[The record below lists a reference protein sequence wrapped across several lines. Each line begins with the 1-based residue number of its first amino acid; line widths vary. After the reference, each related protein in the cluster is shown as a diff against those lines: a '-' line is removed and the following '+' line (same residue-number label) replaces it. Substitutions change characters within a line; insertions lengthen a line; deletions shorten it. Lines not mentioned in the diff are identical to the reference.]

1 MNAHCRCCAV
11 FLAIALG
18 LTGCAT
24 TPVNAPSP
32 LASAVT
38 EAYAALNCAP
48 ISLAAYNAAVRKICV
63 ALATSGPRES
73 FSHLKDLGVSLV
85 LPKIPLRLR
94 SIEISAPLR
103 GVVERSAG
111 IPVVLEYD
119 TKAALLFPPE
129 GLFVDGS
136 VLYERSPGGAK
147 VKVRTESGDIVL
159 NGKRFQLAR
168 NPIGAGHQLE
178 ERAQRLAKSGFISM
192 IRPAAMPRKPQI
204 YLLDP
209 YDPDPKSDDLLRGA
223 ERVARDEKR
232 DPGTGYSGRMRLFR
246 ILVGPSQ
253 NSPRQ
258 RPCCRVANTPRFYR
272 RTSHEKATSSF
283 LKFATPEA
291 VERSSNSFHATIR
304 GLWPRNQNQTERLNI

>member
-63 ALATSGPRES
+63 ALATSGPGES

-119 TKAALLFPPE
+119 TKAAPLFPPE
-129 GLFVDGS
+129 GLLSMEAFFTSAVQVGRKSRSGPSRATSFSMARGFNLRAIRLALAINSKNARNGS
-136 VLYERSPGGAK
+136 RSPG
-147 VKVRTESGDIVL
+147 
-159 NGKRFQLAR
+159 
-168 NPIGAGHQLE
+168 
-178 ERAQRLAKSGFISM
+178 
-192 IRPAAMPRKPQI
+192 
-204 YLLDP
+204 
-209 YDPDPKSDDLLRGA
+209 
-223 ERVARDEKR
+223 
-232 DPGTGYSGRMRLFR
+232 
-246 ILVGPSQ
+246 
-253 NSPRQ
+253 
-258 RPCCRVANTPRFYR
+258 
-272 RTSHEKATSSF
+272 SS
-283 LKFATPEA
+283 A
-291 VERSSNSFHATIR
+291 
-304 GLWPRNQNQTERLNI
+304 

>member
-1 MNAHCRCCAV
+1 MRCARNLRSGV
-11 FLAIALG
+11 IFF
-18 LTGCAT
+18 
-24 TPVNAPSP
+24 SP
-32 LASAVT
+32 
-38 EAYAALNCAP
+38 E
-48 ISLAAYNAAVRKICV
+48 
-63 ALATSGPRES
+63 GPRR
-73 FSHLKDLGVSLV
+73 FS
-85 LPKIPLRLR
+85 
-94 SIEISAPLR
+94 
-103 GVVERSAG
+103 RSAEDPASLKEYRNIGSSSRCGGAKRRYSSRAG
-111 IPVVLEYD
+111 IRY
-119 TKAALLFPPE
+119 E
-129 GLFVDGS
+129 GRTSLSARGPFVDGS